1 MRKGISPVIATVI
14 LVAVALVLAV
24 ALAGWVMGIWGG
36 LGGTEALQI
45 TGYINLTGTEVY
57 VNATIVNRGTAP
69 ANITMVQLIDEG
81 GIPVI
86 KEPEGG
92 IIVSAGGTNTTGIG
106 PFEGANV
113 KVGRTYV
120 VRFYTS
126 SGNLYEVP
134 MRCVKGK

>member
-86 KEPEGG
+86 EEPEGG